1 MATTRPS
8 LLPGRHQG
16 FTLIELMITVAIVAI
31 LAMIAAPA
39 FNKQIRKS
47 RRTEARTTLLD
58 LAARAERLYSTTNT
72 YWGTTTAN
80 KLLPPDLGYSG
91 NGGAWPI
98 TTSSGYYTIAL
109 SNNTTGTAFTFTA
122 TPAGAQ
128 ANDTECATFSVDNTG
143 NQTATDPKCWK

>member
-1 MATTRPS
+1 MATTRAA
-8 LLPGRHQG
+8 LLPGRHKG

-72 YWGTTTAN
+72 YWGTTQPN
-80 KLLPPDLGYSG
+80 KLLPPDLGYA
-91 NGGAWPI
+91 GGWPI
-98 TTSSGYYTIAL
+98 TTTSGYYTITL
-109 SNNTTGTAFTFTA
+109 GNNATGAAFTFTA

-128 ANDTECATFSVDNTG
+128 ASDTECATFSVDNTG

>member
-1 MATTRPS
+1 MATRSS
-8 LLPGRHQG
+8 LHPGRRKG

-58 LAARAERLYSTTNT
+58 LAARAERLYSTSNT
-72 YWGTTTAN
+72 YWGTTTAS

-91 NGGAWPI
+91 GWPI
-98 TTSSGYYTIAL
+98 TTSDGYYTIAL
-109 SNNTTGTAFTFTA
+109 SNNADGTAFTFTA
-122 TPAGAQ
+122 TAAGAQ
-128 ANDTECATFSVDNTG
+128 STDTLCATLAVDNTG
-143 NQTATDPKCWK
+143 KQTASDPTCWN